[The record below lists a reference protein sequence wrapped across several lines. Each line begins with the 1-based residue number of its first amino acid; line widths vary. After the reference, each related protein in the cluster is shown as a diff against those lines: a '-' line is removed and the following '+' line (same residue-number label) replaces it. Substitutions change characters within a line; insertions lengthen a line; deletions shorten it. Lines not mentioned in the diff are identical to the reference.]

1 MSSITIKDVP
11 DRLLER
17 LRRRAQAD
25 KRSMNREAIHL
36 LDLALA
42 KQSVDPGVGGKIRDV
57 ENQIQA
63 WRRLA
68 GQWDS
73 YLDTAAEIEQ
83 IYAARTLGRRV
94 DS

>member
-1 MSSITIKDVP
+1 MSSITIKDIP

-36 LDLALA
+36 LNLALA
-42 KQSVDPGVGGKIRDV
+42 NQSVDQGVGGKSRDV
-57 ENQIQA
+57 ELQLRA

-73 YLDTAAEIEQ
+73 DLDTAAEIER
-83 IYAARTLGRRV
+83 IYAARTPGRRV
-94 DS
+94 DL

>member
-1 MSSITIKDVP
+1 MSSITIKDIP
-11 DRLLER
+11 DKLLER

-42 KQSVDPGVGGKIRDV
+42 NQSVDQGVGGKIRDV

-63 WRRLA
+63 WRKLS

-73 YLDTAAEIEQ
+73 DLDTATEIEQ
-83 IYAARTLGRRV
+83 IYAARTPGRRV
-94 DS
+94 DL